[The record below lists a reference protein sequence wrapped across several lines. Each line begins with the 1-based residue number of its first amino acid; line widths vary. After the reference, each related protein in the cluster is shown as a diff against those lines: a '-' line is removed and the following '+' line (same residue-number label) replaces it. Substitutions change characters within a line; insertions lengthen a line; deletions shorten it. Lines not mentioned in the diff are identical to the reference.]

1 MLKDE
6 LATREW
12 LIEFIEGFTGIYEDA
27 FYEFTT
33 CNLIKLAIE
42 FNIKFNA

>member
-6 LATREW
+6 SAVREY

-27 FYEFTT
+27 FYNFTT

-42 FNIKFNA
+42 FNIKFND